1 MEITKILSII
11 IVIVMI
17 TIMYLIFNETEK
29 KQTPESELRKFILIY
44 CIVLAFVLGFIINLN
59 I

>member
-1 MEITKILSII
+1 
-11 IVIVMI
+11 MI

-29 KQTPESELRKFILIY
+29 KQTPESELRNFILIY
-44 CIVLAFVLGFIINLN
+44 CIILAFALGFIINLN